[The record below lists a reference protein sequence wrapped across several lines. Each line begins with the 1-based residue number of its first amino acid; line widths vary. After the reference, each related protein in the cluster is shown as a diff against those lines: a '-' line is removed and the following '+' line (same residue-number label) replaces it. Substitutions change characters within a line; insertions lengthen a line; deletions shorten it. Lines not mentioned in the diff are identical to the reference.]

1 MEDFLSNKTL
11 IHALKMISPGSPLRQ
26 GLDNILKA
34 KTGGLIVLAT
44 GEEIMEVV
52 DGGFCINAEY
62 SPAYIYEL
70 AKMDGAIVL
79 SSDTK
84 KILFANAQLMPDYS
98 IPTSETGTRHRT
110 AERVARQTGAIVIA
124 ISQRRNIITVYRGD
138 KKYALED
145 ISKILTKANQ
155 ALQTLEKYKSVLDEA
170 IINLNALE
178 FNDLVTIYDVAI
190 VIQKIEM
197 VMRITNIIE
206 KYVIELGQEGTL
218 VKMQLEELMGTT
230 KMDQKLIFKDYSKRN
245 VEMSEFK
252 KKIKTLSSEDLLD
265 LTNMAKLLGHSG
277 FSENMDMTIKSRGYR
292 ILSKIHRLPSAIIEN
307 LVNYFDNFQEILNA
321 SIEEL
326 DDVEGIGEIRAT
338 YIKNGLIKMKQ
349 LVFVLAVVA
358 SASLFS
364 CGNADKAQAEAQDS
378 AVVEEVAVE
387 EVAVVDTVAPVAA
400 DSVATDSVK

>member
-1 MEDFLSNKTL
+1 MEDFLRNKNL

-34 KTGGLIVLAT
+34 KTGGLIVIAT

-84 KILFANAQLMPDYS
+84 KILFANAQLIPDYS
-98 IPTSETGTRHRT
+98 ISTSETGTRHRT
-110 AERVARQTGAIVIA
+110 AERVAKQTGAIVIA

-206 KYVIELGQEGTL
+206 KYVIELGT
-218 VKMQLEELMGTT
+218 
-230 KMDQKLIFKDYSKRN
+230 R
-245 VEMSEFK
+245 
-252 KKIKTLSSEDLLD
+252 
-265 LTNMAKLLGHSG
+265 
-277 FSENMDMTIKSRGYR
+277 R
-292 ILSKIHRLPSAIIEN
+292 
-307 LVNYFDNFQEILNA
+307 NA
-321 SIEEL
+321 S
-326 DDVEGIGEIRAT
+326 
-338 YIKNGLIKMKQ
+338 KN
-349 LVFVLAVVA
+349 AVRRVN
-358 SASLFS
+358 
-364 CGNADKAQAEAQDS
+364 GNN
-378 AVVEEVAVE
+378 
-387 EVAVVDTVAPVAA
+387 
-400 DSVATDSVK
+400 

>member
-1 MEDFLSNKTL
+1 MEDFLRNKNL

-34 KTGGLIVLAT
+34 KTGGLIVIAT

-84 KILFANAQLMPDYS
+84 KILFAQLIPDYS
-98 IPTSETGTRHRT
+98 ISTSETGTRHRT
-110 AERVARQTGAIVIA
+110 AERVAKQTGAIVIA

-190 VIQKIEM
+190 VIQKMEM

-230 KMDQKLIFKDYSKRN
+230 KMDQKLIFKDYSKKN
-245 VEMSEFK
+245 VDMAEFK
-252 KKIKTLSSEDLLD
+252 KKIKSFSSEDLLD

-349 LVFVLAVVA
+349 LVL
-358 SASLFS
+358 L
-364 CGNADKAQAEAQDS
+364 DRHI
-378 AVVEEVAVE
+378 
-387 EVAVVDTVAPVAA
+387 
-400 DSVATDSVK
+400 

>member
-1 MEDFLSNKTL
+1 MEDFLRNKNL

-34 KTGGLIVLAT
+34 KTGGLIVIAT

-84 KILFANAQLMPDYS
+84 KILFANAQLIPDYS
-98 IPTSETGTRHRT
+98 ISTSETGTRHRT
-110 AERVARQTGAIVIA
+110 AERVAKQTGAIVIA

-178 FNDLVTIYDVAI
+178 FNDLVTIYEIENSKLFQDEK
-190 VIQKIEM
+190 KIEM

-230 KMDQKLIFKDYSKRN
+230 KMDQKLIFKDYSKKN
-245 VEMSEFK
+245 VDMAEFK
-252 KKIKTLSSEDLLD
+252 KKIKSFSSEDLLD

-349 LVFVLAVVA
+349 LVL
-358 SASLFS
+358 L
-364 CGNADKAQAEAQDS
+364 DRHI
-378 AVVEEVAVE
+378 
-387 EVAVVDTVAPVAA
+387 
-400 DSVATDSVK
+400 

>member
-1 MEDFLSNKTL
+1 MEDFLRNKNL

-34 KTGGLIVLAT
+34 KTGGLIVIAT

-84 KILFANAQLMPDYS
+84 KILFANAQLIPDYS
-98 IPTSETGTRHRT
+98 ISTSETGTRHRT
-110 AERVARQTGAIVIA
+110 AERVA

-230 KMDQKLIFKDYSKRN
+230 KMDQKLIFKDYSKKN
-245 VEMSEFK
+245 VDMAEFK
-252 KKIKTLSSEDLLD
+252 KKIKSFSSEDLLD

-349 LVFVLAVVA
+349 LVL
-358 SASLFS
+358 L
-364 CGNADKAQAEAQDS
+364 DRHI
-378 AVVEEVAVE
+378 
-387 EVAVVDTVAPVAA
+387 
-400 DSVATDSVK
+400 